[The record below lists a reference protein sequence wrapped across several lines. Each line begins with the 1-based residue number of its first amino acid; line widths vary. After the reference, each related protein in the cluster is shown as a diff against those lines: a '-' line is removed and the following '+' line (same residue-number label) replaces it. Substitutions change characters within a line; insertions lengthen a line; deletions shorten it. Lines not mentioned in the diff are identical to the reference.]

1 MSLIVLRN
9 DVTQAPNSFQNN
21 FTNTFEVEPNS
32 EIALHSIALNRAP
45 KYDISDRFFYV
56 YHGEQLDESAKP
68 EDLQRVLTP
77 CKPSKIQS
85 MPASYMY
92 ARIYLDRLPKE
103 RAVCKYL
110 MLMPI

>member
-45 KYDISDRFFYV
+45 KYDISNRYF
-56 YHGEQLDESAKP
+56 
-68 EDLQRVLTP
+68 
-77 CKPSKIQS
+77 
-85 MPASYMY
+85 
-92 ARIYLDRLPKE
+92 
-103 RAVCKYL
+103 
-110 MLMPI
+110 

>member
-9 DVTQAPNSFQNN
+9 DDTQAPNSFQNS

-68 EDLQRVLTP
+68 EDLMSCCCMGITLVLSLYIISELCPFSFLFDNLT
-77 CKPSKIQS
+77 ST
-85 MPASYMY
+85 
-92 ARIYLDRLPKE
+92 
-103 RAVCKYL
+103 
-110 MLMPI
+110 